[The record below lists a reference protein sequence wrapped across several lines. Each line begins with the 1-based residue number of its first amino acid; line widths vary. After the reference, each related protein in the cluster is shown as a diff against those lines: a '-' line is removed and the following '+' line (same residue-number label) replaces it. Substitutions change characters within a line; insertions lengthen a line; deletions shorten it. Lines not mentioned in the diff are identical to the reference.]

1 MIVSFH
7 DECSHH
13 LNLPSIFS
21 YSNVFEFCLLLC
33 HSDNSDSTSILE
45 SSLSTKEKLI
55 SELNME
61 LHNIE
66 TTLTN
71 EREQHINEIKKLNIL
86 LNEKVWH
93 FILLLLVQCLSRDIN
108 PVELETC

>member
-1 MIVSFH
+1 
-7 DECSHH
+7 
-13 LNLPSIFS
+13 
-21 YSNVFEFCLLLC
+21 
-33 HSDNSDSTSILE
+33 
-45 SSLSTKEKLI
+45 
-55 SELNME
+55 ME

>member
-1 MIVSFH
+1 M
-7 DECSHH
+7 
-13 LNLPSIFS
+13 
-21 YSNVFEFCLLLC
+21 LLC

>member
-1 MIVSFH
+1 M
-7 DECSHH
+7 
-13 LNLPSIFS
+13 
-21 YSNVFEFCLLLC
+21 
-33 HSDNSDSTSILE
+33 
-45 SSLSTKEKLI
+45 STKEKLI

>member
-1 MIVSFH
+1 
-7 DECSHH
+7 
-13 LNLPSIFS
+13 
-21 YSNVFEFCLLLC
+21 
-33 HSDNSDSTSILE
+33 
-45 SSLSTKEKLI
+45 LSTKEKLI